1 MSLAQDTKSADELRK
16 EKKRRKKEK
25 KAHRLEAELIK
36 AEHSEVLPE
45 QQPSN
50 ELNELSLEKSN
61 KWEREERGDDA
72 GLKGV
77 EKKKKEKK
85 EKKKTDD
92 DIVMSMFC
100 NPRGVIRKLTSW
112 PILKN
117 RRRRSRIL

>member
-16 EKKRRKKEK
+16 EKKRLKKEK
-25 KAHRLEAELIK
+25 KARRLEAELIR

-45 QQPSN
+45 QQPNN
-50 ELNELSLEKSN
+50 ELNESSLEKSSR
-61 KWEREERGDDA
+61 WEREERGDDA

-85 EKKKTDD
+85 KTDN

-100 NPRGVIRKLTSW
+100 NPRGLSENLHHG
-112 PILKN
+112 PF
-117 RRRRSRIL
+117 